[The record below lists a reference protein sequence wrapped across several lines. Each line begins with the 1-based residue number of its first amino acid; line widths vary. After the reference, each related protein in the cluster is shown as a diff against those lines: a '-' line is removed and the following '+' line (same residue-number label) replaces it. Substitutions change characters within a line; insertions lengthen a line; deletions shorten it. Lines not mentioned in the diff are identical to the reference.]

1 MQQNTISEIQRWL
14 PEIDPCQIQLTD
26 GSMEE
31 KYQKDLTGIAKNI
44 HAWSISVLEKADL
57 PIAPHEVKTLLKEYP
72 ASSNEGCALQVII
85 EIDALQ
91 ASISNTD
98 ANTAALAGMK
108 LFDAIW
114 QHAITA
120 VQQEAAP
127 QIDEQDS
134 KDNKQSLPASQEE
147 SEENIQLYQTT
158 INELHQKY
166 PHCNINA
173 LRLLASTHLDITK
186 QQLDD
191 LEISPQ

>member
-1 MQQNTISEIQRWL
+1 MQQNVISEIQQWL
-14 PEIDPCQIQLTD
+14 PEIDPCQIELTN
-26 GSMEE
+26 GLTEE
-31 KYQKDLTGIAKNI
+31 KHQKDLNEIAENI
-44 HAWSISVLEKADL
+44 HAWAIPALEKAEL
-57 PIAPHEVKTLLKEYP
+57 PITPHEAKALLEKYP